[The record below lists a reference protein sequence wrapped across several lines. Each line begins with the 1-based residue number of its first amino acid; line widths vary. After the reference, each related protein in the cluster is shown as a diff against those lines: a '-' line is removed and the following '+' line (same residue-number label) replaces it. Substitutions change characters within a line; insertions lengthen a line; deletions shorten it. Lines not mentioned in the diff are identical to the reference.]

1 MNDAT
6 SVLTGHT
13 KKYHIPLN
21 HLEHTYIQQCT
32 DSIELERIYKELI
45 SGEVGSHKIL
55 EQLTLDRIRNI
66 QSNNQISRQD
76 QISNNKSNLSNNES
90 QQTIVINS
98 ISNSSNVNDSN
109 STISE
114 PIINNNFKQ
123 IVPAS
128 NEEWEKFNQQV
139 SSEFHSDCED
149 NHDNELSRNESYE
162 DNKRR
167 HTAEQHRLNGDTAF
181 KLNNYQQ
188 SIDLYTKSI
197 ILDNNSITYMK
208 RAIAYFKI
216 ENFDAS
222 IQDCSQVLLINSKDI
237 QALFHRASC
246 YYAKEQYDE
255 AKNDLNNI
263 LIIDPDNEEAQNL
276 LNTVLTVQN
285 KNSNSTA
292 GDNDNIKTQLPTTT
306 SLKTPSLDIEEEEEE
321 QQQQVNNNM
330 THSMTIDIHS
340 DLNSENISPS
350 TFDHQNVNQFQLSS
364 LNDDDGDDD
373 DGMALGDE
381 AGTDLTGNLSDEE
394 GHIARSANVSPTN
407 DNDSD
412 TPESN
417 VQRPVETT
425 SVRQNMKNNLID
437 QSIAFGMYDDN
448 NNKRNNIST
457 AYRHQISDDYDDL
470 YDKPT
475 NHNLPTISKNSP
487 SYKQNTSYSTSWTNY
502 SDTNMR
508 STTVSE
514 AISNSN
520 FGSTI
525 QSWLHDFITSQT
537 SYRFSSFYDRP
548 WSKSPTPW
556 SLNKIL
562 GDIEKFNVSNEYKN
576 AIEVSKKMLHNGLLD
591 YHYHTECIVNILTI
605 CAQCYLKLHDYVH
618 TIQYATEALQYNKN
632 DADILICR
640 AKAFE
645 NEKCFL
651 FSYADYVRVP
661 TNNFSYHLTR
671 RACEKLEIE
680 LNSSED
686 KTWREKLLNDKND
699 DERYLTYLKMKN
711 EYSENNSYEWY
722 RTYADQLYLDA
733 CFVLAIR
740 CYTFCI
746 ELQPNTTYAYLK
758 RAACYLNV
766 FEPQKAIDDCDIVL
780 KEDKNNFRALY
791 RKASAYRM
799 SRDYRLHEL
808 TLKECIKLQPHNQIV
823 LAEYYTCRHQQIPRE
838 KRRIRTNPIT
848 SKLINENNLSYDELE
863 QIRLDKIYSNSSLNS
878 NNINDQ
884 CSFILHLPEK
894 NSLQSF
900 DYATTKLIETIINI
914 SRIMIQAEQYY
925 QQEHKSIIL
934 SFSYIKFCFHILV
947 ELTKLPQIDIA
958 LSMIDENYRTLLDDL
973 LSYYSSISS
982 MFNDIEQLNR
992 LKKL

>member
-90 QQTIVINS
+90 QQTIVLNS

-149 NHDNELSRNESYE
+149 NHDNELSIENESYE

-306 SLKTPSLDIEEEEEE
+306 SLKTPSLDIEEEEE

-330 THSMTIDIHS
+330 THSMTMDIHS

-417 VQRPVETT
+417 VQRPAETT

-640 AKAFE
+640 AKALE

-686 KTWREKLLNDKND
+686 KTWREKLLNDEND

-982 MFNDIEQLNR
+982 MFNDIEQLSR